1 MNYPA
6 DLKYT
11 KNDEWIRADGK
22 SAAMGV
28 SDFAQHQ
35 LSDVVFVEVTA
46 AVGDHLDAGA
56 AYASVESVKAAAD
69 VYAPASG
76 TVTEINAALADT
88 PELVNSDPYGAAW
101 MIRIT
106 LDDPTQLDG
115 LLDAAAYEAFCKERE
130 A

>member
-6 DLKYT
+6 DLKYS
-11 KNDEWIRADGK
+11 KNDEWIRVEGK
-22 SAAMGV
+22 IAAMGIT
-28 SDFAQHQ
+28 DFAQHQ

-46 AVGDHLDAGA
+46 AVGDHIEKGA

-76 TVTEINAALADT
+76 TLTEINSALANT
-88 PELVNSDPYGAAW
+88 PELVNTDPYGAAW
-101 MIRIT
+101 MIKIT
-106 LDDPTQLDG
+106 LDDAAQLDG
-115 LLDAAAYEAFCKERE
+115 LLDAAAYEAYCKERE